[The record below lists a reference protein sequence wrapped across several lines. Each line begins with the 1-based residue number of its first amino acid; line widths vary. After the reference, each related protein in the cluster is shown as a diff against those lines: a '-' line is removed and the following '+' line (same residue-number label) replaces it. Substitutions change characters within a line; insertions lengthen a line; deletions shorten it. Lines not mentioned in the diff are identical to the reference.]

1 LFHRWH
7 KKESTKLAIERRNY
21 RVISRNREEVKMENK
36 NTAASTKDAEQAKKK
51 RLSEALNLLSE
62 MFGIEFGS
70 ITIKFHNGKWS
81 PKIEIEKRV
90 VEEVKD

>member
-1 LFHRWH
+1 
-7 KKESTKLAIERRNY
+7 
-21 RVISRNREEVKMENK
+21 MENK
-36 NTAASTKDAEQAKKK
+36 KMLASTKDAVQAKRK

-62 MFGIEFGS
+62 MFGVEFGS

>member
-1 LFHRWH
+1 
-7 KKESTKLAIERRNY
+7 
-21 RVISRNREEVKMENK
+21 MENK
-36 NTAASTKDAEQAKKK
+36 NVAATAKDGSHAKKK
-51 RLSEALNLLSE
+51 RLSDALNVLSE

-90 VEEVKD
+90 IEEVKE